1 MARTTEPRRRRKDTD
16 ASDDEGTADPNFEEI
31 WEAAREVAQEEGVS
45 LADLSDITASLSSDS
60 TVTDRVLEEADQ
72 ALRSTKAWRKSPSLR
87 RSCSGVGSGELG
99 GGAVRKKL
107 DMGEEEETL
116 GTSKKGTKGTEI
128 GARRHGRTR
137 DSTVSTVSAST
148 ARDASAAGSPPSSSP
163 SRPSHHSPSPSSG
176 SKWLLTLSAPVLL
189 AIVAWVTVSAVAA
202 TCIMCGAVATLV
214 SFVHMGGTFSSLE
227 SANGGSGMR
236 GEAIQTG
243 AEGAEGA
250 AGAAGT
256 GNGTGVGTGAGTE
269 EKEPQKQQKSQHMEK
284 QKGQT
289 EGGKTNDTTT
299 STNYSALVF
308 NATTDA
314 IEPAEL
320 AAITDKT
327 DARHAQSQASTAS
340 PRRWEQRG
348 RTLCNSLDVT
358 CRLPVG
364 GEGGKGGGEG
374 GEGGG
379 PGQLVAAARL
389 ICNGF
394 VEADAEHVDDAA
406 MDRLLDEVRRA
417 LANSIKLPQ

>member
-1 MARTTEPRRRRKDTD
+1 MGRTTEPRRRRKDTD

-45 LADLSDITASLSSDS
+45 LSDLSQSLTLSDLSDS
-60 TVTDRVLEEADQ
+60 TVTDRVLEEADH

-107 DMGEEEETL
+107 DMGDEEEVL
-116 GTSKKGTKGTEI
+116 GTSKKDTKGTET
-128 GARRHGRTR
+128 GARHGRTR
-137 DSTVSTVSAST
+137 DSTAPTVA
-148 ARDASAAGSPPSSSP
+148 ARDASATGSPPISRP
-163 SRPSHHSPSPSSG
+163 SRPSHHRPSPSSG
-176 SKWLLTLSAPVLL
+176 SNWLLTLSAPVLL

-202 TCIMCGAVATLV
+202 TCIICGAVATLA
-214 SFVHMGGTFSSLE
+214 SFVHTGGTFSSLE

-236 GEAIQTG
+236 SEAIQT
-243 AEGAEGA
+243 
-250 AGAAGT
+250 GAAGT
-256 GNGTGVGTGAGTE
+256 GNGTGVET
-269 EKEPQKQQKSQHMEK
+269 QKLQKSQYTTR
-284 QKGQT
+284 QKGQKK
-289 EGGKTNDTTT
+289 GGETNDTT

-308 NATTDA
+308 NATTTDA
-314 IEPAEL
+314 IHETEL
-320 AAITDKT
+320 AAITDKA
-327 DARHAQSQASTAS
+327 DARHAQLQASIAS

-364 GEGGKGGGEG
+364 VKGGEGGGEG

-406 MDRLLDEVRRA
+406 MEQLLDEIRRA